1 MATSSGSRSP
11 NYVQKCS
18 NFWCLD
24 HANSHFYG
32 LQVRSYRRWRRGEEG
47 RGGKVEDGGI
57 IMGDV
62 EKYTKRNEL
71 VKMTNFGWSTS
82 FP

>member
-1 MATSSGSRSP
+1 M
-11 NYVQKCS
+11 
-18 NFWCLD
+18 
-24 HANSHFYG
+24 
-32 LQVRSYRRWRRGEEG
+32 RSYRRWRRGEEG